1 MWYGIHICVG
11 RRGTMIVINGS
22 YGEGGGQVLRTSLTL
37 SALLSQPVCIENIRA
52 RRRKPGLQAQHLTG
66 VWAIAE
72 ICDAEL
78 EGAELGSLALTFRPQ
93 SSPQAGEYSFDV
105 AEARKGGSAGATSLV
120 FQTLLL
126 PLALAPGQSRLT
138 IRGGTHV
145 AWSPPFHYLEHVYL
159 PTLARMGLEASAE
172 IEKWG
177 WYPVGGGEMTAVIRG
192 QEEGHLSGLD
202 LVERGDLKRLWGI
215 SATSNLPAH
224 IGQRQKRRA
233 EGYLRKR
240 GFDPRIKI
248 VDAPSP
254 GRGTVVF
261 LVAEYDNAVA
271 GFSSLGER
279 GKPAE
284 KVAEEACHEFVV
296 YHQSGACLDKHLA
309 DQLVLPLALASG
321 PSVLTTC
328 EITQHLLTNVWV
340 VEQFLEVRFEIEG
353 EEGQRGKV
361 HLTYG

>member
-1 MWYGIHICVG
+1 
-11 RRGTMIVINGS
+11 MIVINGS

-37 SALLSQPVCIENIRA
+37 AALLGEPLRIENIRA
-52 RRRKPGLQAQHLTG
+52 QRRRPGLQAQHLTG
-66 VWAIAE
+66 VWAIAQ

-78 EGAELGSLALTFRPQ
+78 EGADFGSLNLTFKPR
-93 SSPQAGEYSFDV
+93 SSPRAGEYSFDV
-105 AEARKGGSAGATSLV
+105 AQARKGGSAGATSLV

-145 AWSPPFHYLEHVYL
+145 AWSPPFHYLTHVYL
-159 PTLARMGLEASAE
+159 PTLARMGLEARVE

-177 WYPVGGGEMTAVIRG
+177 WYPIGGGEITATIN
-192 QEEGHLSGLD
+192 GHGGSELYDLN
-202 LVERGDLKRLWGI
+202 LVERGELKRLWGM

-224 IGQRQKRRA
+224 IGQRQKKRA
-233 EGYLRKR
+233 DGTLRKC
-240 GFDPRIKI
+240 GFNPQIEI

-254 GRGTVVF
+254 GQGTVVF
-261 LVAEYDNAVA
+261 LVAQYEHAVA
-271 GFSSLGER
+271 GFSSPGRR

-284 KVAEEACHEFVV
+284 KVAEEACREFTAH
-296 YHQSGACLDKHLA
+296 HQSGACLDRHLA
-309 DQLVLPLALASG
+309 DQLILPLALAAGLSAF
-321 PSVLTTC
+321 TTC

-340 VEQFLEVRFEIEG
+340 VEQFLDVRFEIEG

-361 HLTYG
+361 RVLRQSDLTDD

>member
-1 MWYGIHICVG
+1 
-11 RRGTMIVINGS
+11 MIVINGS

-37 SALLSQPVCIENIRA
+37 AALLGETMRIENIRA

-66 VWAIAE
+66 VWAIAQ

-78 EGAELGSLALTFRPQ
+78 EGADLGSLTLTFKPR
-93 SSPQAGEYSFDV
+93 SSPRAGEYSFDV
-105 AEARKGGSAGATSLV
+105 AKARKGGSAGATSLV
-120 FQTLLL
+120 FQTLFL

-145 AWSPPFHYLEHVYL
+145 AWSPPFSYLKHIYL
-159 PTLARMGLEASAE
+159 PTLARMGLEARAE

-177 WYPVGGGEMTAVIRG
+177 WYPIGGGQITATTNGRAG
-192 QEEGHLSGLD
+192 SNLCGLN
-202 LVERGDLKRLWGI
+202 LVERGKLKRLWGL

-224 IGQRQKRRA
+224 IGQRQKKRA

-240 GFDPRIKI
+240 GFDPHIEI

-261 LVAEYDNAVA
+261 LVAEYEHAVA
-271 GFSSLGER
+271 GFSSPGRR

-284 KVAEEACHEFVV
+284 KVAEEACREFIAH
-296 YHQSGACLDKHLA
+296 HQSGACLDKHLA
-309 DQLVLPLALASG
+309 DQLILPLALAPG
-321 PSVLTTC
+321 PSAFTTC

-340 VEQFLEVRFEIEG
+340 VEQFLDIVFEIEG
-353 EEGQRGKV
+353 EEGQRGRV
-361 HLTYG
+361 QVSGQCA